1 MLSESKRTTG
11 QHPGGIVVVP
21 DDIEYTDLIPVQY
34 PPISDNDIEGQNWRT
49 SHYDYHKFEDNL
61 LKLDILG
68 HDDPTVMKFLMD
80 NVHANPDDFPFSTV
94 DGIPYYDEKVISL
107 FASKDALE
115 LKGED
120 VDTLSSG
127 TIGIP
132 EFGTQFVRGMLETIK
147 PNSISQIIKVSGL
160 SHGTDVWMKNAE
172 DLVKG
177 TNPDFPKIAF
187 NDVIGCRDDIMIY
200 LIAIGVPAADAFK
213 IMECVR
219 KPTKVLTAEQEELM
233 IKHNVPAWFI
243 DSCKKLNICFLK
255 HTLRHTL

>member
-94 DGIPYYDEKVISL
+94 DGIPYYLSL
-107 FASKDALE
+107 
-115 LKGED
+115 
-120 VDTLSSG
+120 
-127 TIGIP
+127 IHI
-132 EFGTQFVRGMLETIK
+132 
-147 PNSISQIIKVSGL
+147 
-160 SHGTDVWMKNAE
+160 
-172 DLVKG
+172 
-177 TNPDFPKIAF
+177 
-187 NDVIGCRDDIMIY
+187 
-200 LIAIGVPAADAFK
+200 
-213 IMECVR
+213 
-219 KPTKVLTAEQEELM
+219 
-233 IKHNVPAWFI
+233 
-243 DSCKKLNICFLK
+243 
-255 HTLRHTL
+255 